1 MVPGGKDELKP
12 DKMITSDGH
21 DLMVSESHNGM
32 EIRISFASEK
42 DEGDRGSALGKDGSG
57 LDTRREK
64 LDELVL
70 ELIRDLI
77 LSGRVPDRSGISL
90 IVSDVNSR
98 EALDLLRYLEDR
110 SIDVNAPGSVV
121 FFEREEVMLLIGCML
136 KLFPDYELELCDF
149 DERLTSYYWTCI
161 DFAEEAMRGV
171 FGVPLRK
178 FIEKVSKVHHRL
190 YMATEYTFSGL
201 FYRLLEFEP
210 FTSWLKKGDCR
221 ESRDMSVF
229 SRILCDFEKD
239 RAILALEPESYS
251 RHVEELFGVI
261 IPDLYRNGTGVFVT
275 GILKGSVGLYGL
287 GRPDAAGLKPSSSHL
302 TPEYSLFGDIDVYG
316 SCSKKYWLQSVMG
329 FRPSRSVS
337 QMRDELVMRSIRSIN
352 EIAEDSGVFPVSRDS
367 VSDLISYVM
376 KDMDIPEPYGEKAE
390 AYAVRQLM
398 KYFRG
403 QEMDYSVLSHD
414 LTERLE
420 SNGFI
425 AYGSF
430 SLIEDPLGELEA
442 LAVFPG
448 RLPGAYEVNR
458 KGRLLQVI
466 SSLHEE
472 RTGDWISR
480 LIMFFAGED
489 KKDPFAVFDS
499 DKGLELKGFK
509 DIGDAACGIREGDF
523 TALSADREV
532 CLACDF
538 RFHCKRTDM
547 RKKG

>member
-12 DKMITSDGH
+12 DRMITSDGH

-42 DEGDRGSALGKDGSG
+42 DEGDKGSALGNDGSG
-57 LDTRREK
+57 PDTRKEK
-64 LDELVL
+64 LNELVL

-77 LSGRVPDRSGISL
+77 LSGRVPDRSGIRL

-136 KLFPDYELELCDF
+136 KLFPDYDLGLCDF
-149 DERLTSYYWTCI
+149 DEKLTSYYWTCI

-221 ESRDMSVF
+221 ESRDIAVF
-229 SRILCDFEKD
+229 SRILCDFEKE
-239 RAILALEPESYS
+239 RGIMALEPESYS

-261 IPDLYRNGTGVFVT
+261 IPDLYRNGTGVFET
-275 GILKGSVGLYGL
+275 GILNGSVGLYGL
-287 GRPDAAGLKPSSSHL
+287 GRNGAAGLKPSSSHL
-302 TPEYSLFGDIDVYG
+302 APEYSLFGDIDVYG
-316 SCSKKYWLQSVMG
+316 SCSKKYWLQNIMG

-337 QMRDELVMRSIRSIN
+337 HIKDELVMRSIRIIN

-376 KDMDIPEPYGEKAE
+376 KDLGIPESYVETAE

-398 KYFRG
+398 RYFRG
-403 QEMDYSVLSHD
+403 QEMEYSVLSHD
-414 LTERLE
+414 LTQRLE

-425 AYGSF
+425 VYGSF
-430 SLIEDPLGELEA
+430 SLIEDPMGELEA

-448 RLPGAYEVNR
+448 RLPGAYEVDR

-472 RTGDWISR
+472 RTGEWISM
-480 LIMFFAGED
+480 LILFFAGED

-499 DKGLELKGFK
+499 DEGLELKGLK

-523 TALSADREV
+523 TALSSDREV